1 VVNWV
6 TTGQPNQASLELVA
20 VGIDPQGREGTAP
33 PLEVKTQNGNVP
45 AFKLLAAYTIS
56 PSSASASLE
65 ASSLPSH
72 VNVADVQPPSD
83 ILPSTYSKFESAT
96 EINPL
101 QANRNYILEWLWEP
115 YSSATGY
122 GIYASSQ
129 DIAGPYEQQIKQ
141 AGTAAGGLQKYS
153 KIMPNALA
161 GNTYYGSI
169 TSFTDNGVF
178 ETGLSN
184 ADKATFLSPQEV
196 ISPAPNTQIPGG
208 VPTFNWQA
216 TPGAVGYLYYVYDR
230 NPWEKGATLL
240 WSNYPNSTSALNVAY
255 PATNGPLKSGSYWW
269 WVAGVSF
276 DNNAKADA
284 FSFSDPRNFVV
295 P

>member
-1 VVNWV
+1 MSSIWV

-33 PLEVKTQNGNVP
+33 PLEVKTQNGSVP

-65 ASSLPSH
+65 TSSLPSH

-83 ILPSTYSKFESAT
+83 ILPSAYPKFEST
-96 EINPL
+96 NEISPL

-122 GIYASSQ
+122 GVYASSQ

-169 TSFTDNGVF
+169 TSFN
-178 ETGLSN
+178 
-184 ADKATFLSPQEV
+184 
-196 ISPAPNTQIPGG
+196 
-208 VPTFNWQA
+208 
-216 TPGAVGYLYYVYDR
+216 R
-230 NPWEKGATLL
+230 
-240 WSNYPNSTSALNVAY
+240 
-255 PATNGPLKSGSYWW
+255 
-269 WVAGVSF
+269 
-276 DNNAKADA
+276 
-284 FSFSDPRNFVV
+284 
-295 P
+295 